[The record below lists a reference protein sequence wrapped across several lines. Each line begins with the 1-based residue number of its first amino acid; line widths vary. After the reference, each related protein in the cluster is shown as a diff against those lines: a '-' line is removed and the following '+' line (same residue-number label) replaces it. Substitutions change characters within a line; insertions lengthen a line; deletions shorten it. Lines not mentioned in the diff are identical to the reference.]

1 MNKHAAK
8 LAAIAGAL
16 VLGACAEITVPDYL
30 NPPLEDLLAN
40 PSVGEVLQ
48 TATGVMQ
55 GSRQD
60 ADSYV
65 RFTAIPGREGYFLDA
80 NEARY
85 VTRIYNGTT
94 IQASNFTGS
103 SYWTTPY
110 RNIRTANIL
119 IAALGKVEMPA
130 ADEAAIA
137 GFAKTIQAVDYLQ
150 LLNTREKIPV
160 FVNTPLDSLFFPAP
174 LVERA
179 VAFAFISELLDQGLV
194 DLQKGGPAFPFA
206 MPTGFT
212 AFAFNTP
219 AKFVQLNRALKARV
233 EVYRA
238 TLTTTPSAAGYQA
251 ALTALNSS
259 FIEATGTAD
268 PLGDR
273 ALLNKGA
280 YQTYSGNSGDVPN
293 SLSDP
298 SGKTVAD
305 STLRS
310 AAQRRPNGDPDARL
324 VVKTETA
331 PTVTVSGLS
340 SNLRF
345 TLYTSR
351 PFFGAGG
358 LNSPI
363 PIIRNEE
370 LILLRAEAR
379 WFTGDRPGALNDLNF
394 IRVNSGGLAP
404 LTAAP
409 ATDAEFITVLL
420 RERRFSLMFEG
431 GHRWIDNRRFGRL
444 TTLPRESTARV
455 ISNANNFG
463 TAVPWFPLPANEANA
478 RK

>member
-8 LAAIAGAL
+8 LAAVAGAL

-40 PSVGEVLQ
+40 PSVAEVLQ

-65 RFTAIPGREGYFLDA
+65 RFTAIPGREGYFLDG
-80 NEARY
+80 NEPRY
-85 VTRIYNGTT
+85 VTRIYNGNS
-94 IQASNFTGS
+94 QASNFTGS

-110 RNIRTANIL
+110 RNVRTAYIL
-119 IAALGKVEMPA
+119 IAALDKVEMPA

-137 GFAKTIQAVDYLQ
+137 GFARTIQAVDYLQ

-160 FVNTPLDSLFFPAP
+160 FVNTSLDSLFFPAP

-179 VAFAFISELLDQGLV
+179 AAFAFISDLLDQGMA
-194 DLQKGGPAFPFA
+194 DLQKGGAAFPFP

-212 AFAFNTP
+212 TFGMNTP
-219 AKFVQLNRALKARV
+219 AKFIQLNRALKARV

-238 TLTTTPSAAGYQA
+238 TLTTTPSATGYQA

-259 FIEATGTAD
+259 FIDAAGTVD

-273 ALLNKGA
+273 ALLNRGA

-310 AAQRRPNGDPDARL
+310 AAQRRPSGEPDARL

-331 PTVTVSGLS
+331 TTSSVSGLS

-345 TLYTSR
+345 TLYTTR
-351 PFFGAGG
+351 PFYGAGG

-379 WFTGDRPGALNDLNF
+379 WFTGNRPGAMSDLNF

-404 LTAAP
+404 LTTTP
-409 ATDAEFITVLL
+409 ATDAEFITALL

-444 TTLPRESTARV
+444 STLVREATARV
-455 ISNANNFG
+455 IDNANNFG
-463 TAVPWFPLPANEANA
+463 TVAAWFPLPANETNA
-478 RK
+478 RQ